1 MSLNILTTR
10 IFTTR
15 SSSTMTARGE
25 LDDDQT
31 VASPNPAYG
40 VVSGEREDGEQSHEY
55 EIMPTGRTYHN
66 TSPHSIPQTG
76 TGAQEPTYQIIAKK

>member
-1 MSLNILTTR
+1 MSLNILTTH
-10 IFTTR
+10 
-15 SSSTMTARGE
+15 SSSTTTARGE

-31 VASPNPAYG
+31 AASPNPAYG
-40 VVSGEREDGEQSHEY
+40 LVSGECEDGEQSHEY
-55 EIMPTGRTYHN
+55 EIMPTGHTYHN